1 MAEETTG
8 LAAVRPAGRALS
20 PWTRRL
26 LTLAA
31 LALFAVAIA
40 YMEGPNFSPYYRRIL
55 NVALIYVVAAVS
67 YNLVNGIAGQF
78 SLGPNGFMAI
88 GGFFTTLMM
97 LPVARKEQV
106 FFLQP
111 LIWPL
116 SEFSLPEVLQ
126 GALSRLIPG
135 SAAIAFLSMSLGF
148 LGSLVLAG
156 VMAALGGLVV
166 GIPSLRLRGD
176 YLAIATFGFG
186 EIIFVLANNLISVT
200 NGPLG
205 IRDIPE
211 YANLWWTGGAAVFTL
226 WAVQNLVNSTYG
238 RALKAI
244 REDEIAAETMGIN
257 VFAHKL
263 LAFVVSAFFAG
274 VAGGLLAAL
283 LTTISP
289 SLFTFMMT
297 FNLLIIIVLGGL
309 GSTTGAAVTAVVY
322 AVLQEALRAVEA
334 PMRLGPIHIPG
345 VPGMRMV
352 VFSLLLIF
360 LMLFY
365 RRGLFG
371 RSEFTWQAAWETAHR
386 LGAALGGLSQR
397 GTGRPAGEVRRPR
410 GR

>member
-1 MAEETTG
+1 MTRRPSASAEPVRQAPPLPPG
-8 LAAVRPAGRALS
+8 L
-20 PWTRRL
+20 RRL

-31 LALFAVAIA
+31 LALLVAAIA
-40 YMEGPNFSPYYRRIL
+40 YMERPGFSPYYRR
-55 NVALIYVVAAVS
+55 VANLAFIYVVAAVG
-67 YNLVNGIAGQF
+67 YNLVNGVAGQF

-88 GGFFTTLMM
+88 GGFLTTLLM
-97 LPVARKEQV
+97 LPVARKAQV

-111 LIWPL
+111 LVWPL
-116 SEFSLPEVLQ
+116 SAFSVPESLAAALGRLLPEQ
-126 GALSRLIPG
+126 AALALAMPL
-135 SAAIAFLSMSLGF
+135 AFFLSL
-148 LGSLVLAG
+148 LAAG
-156 VMAALGGLVV
+156 VAAALGGVLV

-211 YANLWWTGGAAVFTL
+211 YANLWWTGGAAVVTIWL
-226 WAVQNLVNSTYG
+226 VQNLVNSTYG

-244 REDEIAAETMGIN
+244 REDEVAAEAMGIN
-257 VFAHKL
+257 VFTHKL

-297 FNLLIIIVLGGL
+297 FNLLIIVVLGGL
-309 GSTTGAAVTAVVY
+309 GSTTGAAVTAVLY
-322 AVLQEALRAVEA
+322 AVLQEALRVVEA
-334 PMRLGPIHIPG
+334 PMQLGPLHIPG

-352 VFSLLLIF
+352 VFSLLLIL

-371 RSEFTWQAAWETAHR
+371 RSEFTWEAAWQLAWR
-386 LGAALGGLSQR
+386 AAAAVWRGAARLA
-397 GTGRPAGEVRRPR
+397 GRPEGAVRPPR
-410 GR
+410 GQ

>member
-1 MAEETTG
+1 MTTR
-8 LAAVRPAGRALS
+8 APSIEPVREAPPLS
-20 PWTRRL
+20 PWTKRL

-31 LALFAVAIA
+31 LALLVGAIA
-40 YMEGPNFSPYYRRIL
+40 YMEQPGFSLYYRRIANL
-55 NVALIYVVAAVS
+55 AFIYVVAAVS
-67 YNLVNGIAGQF
+67 YNLVNGVAGQF

-88 GGFFTTLMM
+88 GGFLTTLLM
-97 LPVARKEQV
+97 LPVDRKAQV

-111 LIWPL
+111 LVWPL
-116 SEFSLPEVLQ
+116 SAFSVPESLSA
-126 GALSRLIPG
+126 ALSRLLPG
-135 SAAIAFLSMSLGF
+135 GSGAALAMPLGF
-148 LGSLVLAG
+148 LLSLVAAG
-156 VMAALGGLVV
+156 VAAALGGLLV
-166 GIPSLRLRGD
+166 GFPSLRLRGD

-211 YANLWWTGGAAVFTL
+211 YANLWWTGGAAIFTV
-226 WAVQNLVNSTYG
+226 WVVQNLVNSTYG

-244 REDEIAAETMGIN
+244 REDEVAAEAMGIH
-257 VFAHKL
+257 VFTHKL

-274 VAGGLLAAL
+274 VAGGLLAAV

-297 FNLLIIIVLGGL
+297 FNLLIIVVLGGL
-309 GSTTGAAVTAVVY
+309 GSTSGAAVTAVLY

-334 PMRLGPIHIPG
+334 PMQLGPFFIPG

-352 VFSLLLIF
+352 VFSLLLVL

-371 RSEFTWQAAWETAHR
+371 RSEFTWDGAWR
-386 LGAALGGLSQR
+386 LTYRVYRSVVRGLSR
-397 GTGRPAGEVRRPR
+397 VSGRASGVARPPR
-410 GR
+410 GQ

>member
-1 MAEETTG
+1 MTAKTPAIQPRAE
-8 LAAVRPAGRALS
+8 APVLS
-20 PWTRRL
+20 PATRRW
-26 LTLAA
+26 LTLVS
-31 LALFAVAIA
+31 LALLVAAIA
-40 YMEGPNFSPYYRRIL
+40 YMQRPEFSPYYRRIANL
-55 NVALIYVVAAVS
+55 AFIYVVAAVG

-88 GGFFTTLMM
+88 GGFLTTLLM

-106 FFLQP
+106 FFLEP
-111 LIWPL
+111 LVWPL
-116 SEFSLPEVLQ
+116 SAFSVPESLEA
-126 GALSRLIPG
+126 ALSRLLPG
-135 SAAIAFLSMSLGF
+135 ADAARQVAMPLGF
-148 LGSLVLAG
+148 FVSLAAAG
-156 VMAALGGLVV
+156 VVAAVGGLIV
-166 GIPSLRLRGD
+166 GVPSLRLRGD

-211 YANLWWTGGAAVFTL
+211 YANLWWTGGAAVFTV

-244 REDEIAAETMGIN
+244 REDEVAAEAMGIN
-257 VFAHKL
+257 VFTHKL
-263 LAFVVSAFFAG
+263 LAFVVSAFFSG

-309 GSTTGAAVTAVVY
+309 GSTTGAAVTAVIY

-334 PMRLGPIHIPG
+334 PMRLGPLFIPG

-352 VFSLLLIF
+352 AFSLLLIL

-371 RSEFTWQAAWETAHR
+371 RSEFTWQAAWGLAYR
-386 LGAALGGLSQR
+386 AAAWLAGWAQR
-397 GTGRPAGEVRRPR
+397 ASGRPAGAARRSR
-410 GR
+410 GH